1 MCINSISGY
10 SVDSKKAGK
19 RDLEALQNIT
29 VSPNIALLAVLNFCD
44 CTKNACTISHKII
57 SYSTD

>member
-10 SVDSKKAGK
+10 SVDRKKAGK

-29 VSPNIALLAVLNFCD
+29 LPYGL
-44 CTKNACTISHKII
+44 T
-57 SYSTD
+57 